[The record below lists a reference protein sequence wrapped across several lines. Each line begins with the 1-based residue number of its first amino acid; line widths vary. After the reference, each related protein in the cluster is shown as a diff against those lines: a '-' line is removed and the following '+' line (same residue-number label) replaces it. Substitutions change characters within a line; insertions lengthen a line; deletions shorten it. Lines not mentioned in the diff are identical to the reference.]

1 MSVIQLDIDDS
12 LIHAIGA
19 TAIKTF
25 IEQQVA
31 LLRLQYQGDRIA
43 QTIRE
48 AGIDHDQ
55 EVKEARQEAWEEY
68 KADQLQD
75 LL

>member
-1 MSVIQLDIDDS
+1 MSVIQLDIDDT
-12 LIHAIGA
+12 LIQSIGVA
-19 TAIKTF
+19 AMKKF

-48 AGIDHDQ
+48 SGIDHDQ
-55 EVKEARQEAWEEY
+55 EVHEARQEAWDEY
-68 KADQLQD
+68 KATHLQD
-75 LL
+75 LQ

>member
-1 MSVIQLDIDDS
+1 MSVIQLDIDDA
-12 LIHAIGA
+12 LIQSVGA
-19 TAIKTF
+19 TAMKTF

-31 LLRLQYQGDRIA
+31 ILRLQYQGEHIA
-43 QTIRE
+43 HTIHE

-55 EVKEARQEAWEEY
+55 EVSEARQEAWDEY
-68 KADQLQD
+68 KATHLRD

>member
-1 MSVIQLDIDDS
+1 MSVIQLDIDDA
-12 LIHAIGA
+12 LIQSIGVA
-19 TAIKTF
+19 AMKRF

-48 AGIDHDQ
+48 SGIDHNH
-55 EVKEARQEAWEEY
+55 VVHEARQEAWDEY
-68 KADQLQD
+68 KVLHLQD
-75 LL
+75 LQ